1 MDRIRSVSLDLRK
14 GDDWI
19 EVDYTFG
26 RTAGRRNIGEGFIIG
41 RAGCSSDGPEHDLMT
56 IRTRYPYRTLEF
68 RTRGTTEPALD
79 LWNVYIPRDRGLRK
93 MLVENGVPLDGG
105 RRRERTLPAE
115 ASS

>member
-1 MDRIRSVSLDLRK
+1 MS
-14 GDDWI
+14 
-19 EVDYTFG
+19 T
-26 RTAGRRNIGEGFIIG
+26 
-41 RAGCSSDGPEHDLMT
+41 
-56 IRTRYPYRTLEF
+56 RTRYPYQTLEF

-93 MLVENGVPLDGG
+93 MLVENGVPLDGA